1 MSEWSHLPN
10 AKHIDRIL
18 DSINSNPAKWRD
30 AARGVAWDAA
40 SDAARGVA
48 WDAARD
54 AARGV
59 AWDAAR
65 DAARDAAWRAA
76 LGAAWI
82 TAWGTPRDAA
92 RDAAVGAAL
101 DAAVDA
107 ILALLAW
114 DECAYLLQEKPE
126 HVLVLAGLGIESALL
141 LLPACIA
148 METELIS
155 A

>member
-48 WDAARD
+48 WDAARYAAWR
-54 AARGV
+54 AARDAV
-59 AWDAAR
+59 RDAAR
-65 DAARDAAWRAA
+65 DAARDAV
-76 LGAAWI
+76 
-82 TAWGTPRDAA
+82 RDAV

>member
-18 DSINSNPAKWRD
+18 DSINSNPAKWR
-30 AARGVAWDAA
+30 AALEGARGAALDA
-40 SDAARGVA
+40 V
-48 WDAARD
+48 RD
-54 AARGV
+54 AARG
-59 AWDAAR
+59 AAR
-65 DAARDAAWRAA
+65 DAV
-76 LGAAWI
+76 WI

-92 RDAAVGAAL
+92 
-101 DAAVDA
+101 VDA
-107 ILALLAW
+107 ILALTAW

-141 LLPACIA
+141 MLPACIA

>member
-18 DSINSNPAKWRD
+18 DSINSNPAKW
-30 AARGVAWDAA
+30 
-40 SDAARGVA
+40 
-48 WDAARD
+48 RD

-92 RDAAVGAAL
+92 
-101 DAAVDA
+101 VDA

-126 HVLVLAGLGIESALL
+126 HVRVLAGLGIKSAFLM
-141 LLPACIA
+141 LPACIA